1 MLKPTQ
7 IDNWVQPRSLK
18 VLQGVLM
25 FIRVDN
31 PSLICNVE
39 FIYSA
44 INYILYYTCVH
55 LLLSFIY
62 KSMLVHLN

>member
-7 IDNWVQPRSLK
+7 IYNWVQSRSLK

-31 PSLICNVE
+31 PSLLCNVE
-39 FIYSA
+39 FINST

-62 KSMLVHLN
+62 KYMLVHLN